1 MAKRILVI
9 DESALFRDFLQQKLQ
24 EYGFEVEVAVNGLDG
39 WSKLRRDPPD
49 LVVMDYYLS
58 RVSSVE
64 LLQKKQE
71 DKNVTKVPVVMAS
84 ARIDRDKI
92 IQVARYNVR
101 KFFTKPIK
109 IDALLNTVSELL
121 GVKLDLDNTP
131 SIIEAHFNDEILFIE
146 VAQGLNREKIE
157 LLRYKIKE
165 LLELYEV
172 KNPKVLLMMSSI
184 EVSAQDSLK
193 LAMLIQNIVE
203 YSQARLQNIKIL
215 TNSDY
220 VARYVANS
228 EEYSEIEVTNS
239 LEVAMDGLLGRK
251 AGSYMDSESRTVQ
264 QEFLT
269 ASAPKKDG
277 DETINMKFEGERTT
291 EAAQLNDLGSNI
303 NLAIVDDDFVI
314 QELIKTAFSDTEF
327 QVHSYENGVE
337 FLEDYE
343 NKTFDLVFLDLMMP
357 EMNGFEVLEKVNER
371 GGEKPPIIVL
381 SALSK
386 RETVIDALKYGVK
399 SYIIKPLK
407 PEWIRKKAT
416 EVLQLNF

>member
-9 DESALFRDFLQQKLQ
+9 DESSLFRDFLRQKLE
-24 EYGFEVEVAVNGLDG
+24 EYEFEVEVAVNGLDG
-39 WSKLRRDPPD
+39 WSKLRGEPPD

-58 RVSSVE
+58 RISSVD
-64 LLQKKQE
+64 LLQKKTE
-71 DKNVTKVPVVMAS
+71 DKNVSGVPVIMAS
-84 ARIDRDKI
+84 ARIDREKI
-92 IQVARYNVR
+92 IQVARFNVR

-109 IDALLNTVSELL
+109 IDALLNTVAELL
-121 GVKLDLDNTP
+121 NVKLDLDNTP

-157 LLRYKIKE
+157 LLRYKIQE

-172 KNPKVLLMMSSI
+172 KTPKVLLMMSSI
-184 EVSAQDSLK
+184 EVTPQDSLK
-193 LAMLIQNIVE
+193 LATLIQNIVE
-203 YSQARLQNIKIL
+203 YSKATNENIKIL
-215 TNSDY
+215 TNSGY
-220 VARYVANS
+220 VERYISNS
-228 EEYSEIEVTNS
+228 DDFSDIEVTNS
-239 LEVAMDGLLGRK
+239 LEIAMDGLLGRK
-251 AGSYMDSESRTVQ
+251 AGSYMDAESRTVQ

-269 ASAPKKDG
+269 ASAPKKEGKESID
-277 DETINMKFEGERTT
+277 MKFEGERT
-291 EAAQLNDLGSNI
+291 QDFHLNDLGSNI

-327 QVHSYENGVE
+327 QVSTYENGAE
-337 FLEDYE
+337 FLEAYP
-343 NKTFDLVFLDLMMP
+343 NSNYDLVFLDLMMP
-357 EMNGFEVLEKVNER
+357 ELNGFQVLEQVNAM

-416 EVLQLNF
+416 EVLKLNF

>member
-9 DESALFRDFLQQKLQ
+9 DESSLFRDFLKQKLE
-24 EYGFEVEVAVNGLDG
+24 EYGFEIEAAVNGLDG
-39 WSKLRRDPPD
+39 WSKLRGDPPD

-58 RVSSVE
+58 RISSLE
-64 LLQKKQE
+64 LLQKKSE
-71 DKNVTKVPVVMAS
+71 DKNVAEVPVVMAS
-84 ARIDRDKI
+84 ARIDREKI

-109 IDALLNTVSELL
+109 VDALLMTVADLL

-131 SIIEAHFNDEILFIE
+131 SIIEAHFNDEILFVE

-172 KNPKVLLMMSSI
+172 KTPKVLLMMSSI
-184 EVSAQDSLK
+184 EVTPQDSLK
-193 LAMLIQNIVE
+193 LATLIQNIVE
-203 YSQARLQNIKIL
+203 YSGARKQNIKIL

-220 VARYVANS
+220 VSRYIENS
-228 EEYSEIEVTNS
+228 DDFSEIEVTNS

-251 AGSYMDSESRTVQ
+251 AGSYMDSESKTVQ

-269 ASAPKKDG
+269 ASSPKKEG
-277 DETINMKFEGERTT
+277 KETVSMKFDSERS
-291 EAAQLNDLGSNI
+291 QDFHLNDLGSSI
-303 NLAIVDDDFVI
+303 KLAVVDDDFVI

-327 QVHSYENGVE
+327 QVFAYENGAE
-337 FLEDYE
+337 FLGEYQD
-343 NKTFDLVFLDLMMP
+343 KKFDLVFLDLMMP
-357 EMNGFEVLEKVNER
+357 EMNGFQVLEQVNAR

-399 SYIIKPLK
+399 SYVIKPLK
-407 PEWIRKKAT
+407 PEWLRKKAT
-416 EVLQLNF
+416 EVLKLNF

>member
-9 DESALFRDFLQQKLQ
+9 DESSLFREFLKQKLE
-24 EYGFEVEVAVNGLDG
+24 EYGFEIEVAVNGLDG
-39 WSKLRRDPPD
+39 WSKLRADPPD

-58 RVSSVE
+58 RISSLE
-64 LLQKKQE
+64 LLQKKAD
-71 DKNVTKVPVVMAS
+71 DKNVAGVPVIMAS

-109 IDALLNTVSELL
+109 IDALLNTVAELL

-172 KNPKVLLMMSSI
+172 KTPKVLLMMSSI
-184 EVSAQDSLK
+184 EVTSQDSLK
-193 LAMLIQNIVE
+193 LATLIQNIVE
-203 YSQARLQNIKIL
+203 YSGARPAHIKIL

-220 VARYVANS
+220 VQRYIENS
-228 EEYSEIEVTNS
+228 DDFAEVEVTNS
-239 LEVAMDGLLGRK
+239 LETAMDGLLGRK

-269 ASAPKKDG
+269 ASAPKKDSG
-277 DETINMKFEGERTT
+277 ETINMKFEGERT
-291 EAAQLNDLGSNI
+291 QDFHLNDLGSNI
-303 NLAIVDDDFVI
+303 KLAVVDDDFVI

-327 QVHSYENGVE
+327 QVSTYDNGAE
-337 FLEDYE
+337 FLADYA
-343 NKTFDLVFLDLMMP
+343 NRNYDLVFLDLMMP
-357 EMNGFEVLEKVNER
+357 EMNGFQVLEEVNSR

-416 EVLQLNF
+416 EVLKLNF

>member
-9 DESALFRDFLQQKLQ
+9 DESSLFRDFLKQKLE
-24 EYGFEVEVAVNGLDG
+24 EYGFETEIAVNGLDG
-39 WSKLRRDPPD
+39 WSKLRGDPPD

-58 RVSSVE
+58 RISSLE

-71 DKNVTKVPVVMAS
+71 DKNVSNVPVVMAS
-84 ARIDRDKI
+84 ARIDREKI

-109 IDALLNTVSELL
+109 IDALLKTVAELL

-172 KNPKVLLMMSSI
+172 KTPKVLLMMSSI
-184 EVSAQDSLK
+184 EVTAQDSIK
-193 LAMLIQNIVE
+193 LGTLIQNIVE
-203 YSQARLQNIKIL
+203 YSGARQQNIKVL

-220 VARYVANS
+220 VERYITGS
-228 EEYSEIEVTNS
+228 EDFSEIEVTNN

-251 AGSYMDSESRTVQ
+251 AGSYMDSESKTVQ

-269 ASAPKKDG
+269 ASTPRKEGK
-277 DETINMKFEGERTT
+277 ETIDMKFEGERT
-291 EAAQLNDLGSNI
+291 QDFHLNDLGSGI
-303 NLAIVDDDFVI
+303 KLAVVDDDFVI

-327 QVHSYENGVE
+327 QIVTYDNGAE
-337 FLEDYE
+337 FLSDYE
-343 NKTFDLVFLDLMMP
+343 AQKFDLVFLDLMMP
-357 EMNGFEVLEKVNER
+357 ELNGFQVLEQVNAQ

-399 SYIIKPLK
+399 SYVIKPLK
-407 PEWIRKKAT
+407 PEWIQKKAT
-416 EVLQLNF
+416 EVLKLNF

>member
-1 MAKRILVI
+1 
-9 DESALFRDFLQQKLQ
+9 
-24 EYGFEVEVAVNGLDG
+24 
-39 WSKLRRDPPD
+39 
-49 LVVMDYYLS
+49 
-58 RVSSVE
+58 
-64 LLQKKQE
+64 
-71 DKNVTKVPVVMAS
+71 MAS
-84 ARIDRDKI
+84 ARIDREKI
-92 IQVARYNVR
+92 IQVARFNVR

-109 IDALLNTVSELL
+109 IDALLNTVAELL
-121 GVKLDLDNTP
+121 NVKLDLDNTP

-157 LLRYKIKE
+157 LLRYKIQE

-172 KNPKVLLMMSSI
+172 KTPKVLLMMSSI
-184 EVSAQDSLK
+184 EVTPQDSLK
-193 LAMLIQNIVE
+193 LATLIQNIVE
-203 YSQARLQNIKIL
+203 YSKATNENIKIL
-215 TNSDY
+215 TNSGY
-220 VARYVANS
+220 VERYISNS
-228 EEYSEIEVTNS
+228 DDFSDIEVTNS

-251 AGSYMDSESRTVQ
+251 AGSYMDAESRTVQ

-269 ASAPKKDG
+269 ASAPKKEGKESID
-277 DETINMKFEGERTT
+277 MKFEGERT
-291 EAAQLNDLGSNI
+291 QDFHLNDLGSNI

-327 QVHSYENGVE
+327 QVSTYENGAE
-337 FLEDYE
+337 FLEAYP
-343 NKTFDLVFLDLMMP
+343 NSNYDLVFLDLMMP
-357 EMNGFEVLEKVNER
+357 ELNGFQVLEQVNAM

-416 EVLQLNF
+416 EVLKLNF

>member
-9 DESALFRDFLQQKLQ
+9 DESSLFREFLKQKLE

-39 WSKLRRDPPD
+39 WSKLRADPPD

-58 RVSSVE
+58 RISSLE
-64 LLQKKQE
+64 LLQKKAD
-71 DKNVTKVPVVMAS
+71 DKNVGAVPVIMAS

-109 IDALLNTVSELL
+109 IDALLKTVAELL
-121 GVKLDLDNTP
+121 GVKLDLDDTP

-172 KNPKVLLMMSSI
+172 KTPKVLLMMSSI
-184 EVSAQDSLK
+184 EVTSQDSLK
-193 LAMLIQNIVE
+193 LATLIQNIVE
-203 YSQARLQNIKIL
+203 YSGARPANIKIL
-215 TNSDY
+215 TNSEY
-220 VARYVANS
+220 VQRYIENS
-228 EEYSEIEVTNS
+228 DDFSEIEVTNS
-239 LEVAMDGLLGRK
+239 LETAMDGLLGRK

-269 ASAPKKDG
+269 ASAPKKDSG
-277 DETINMKFEGERTT
+277 ETINMKFEGERT
-291 EAAQLNDLGSNI
+291 QDFHLNDLGSSI
-303 NLAIVDDDFVI
+303 KLAVVDDDFVI

-327 QVHSYENGVE
+327 QVSTYDNGAE
-337 FLEDYE
+337 FLADYADR
-343 NKTFDLVFLDLMMP
+343 NYDLVFLDLMMP
-357 EMNGFEVLEKVNER
+357 EMNGFQVLEEVNSR

-416 EVLQLNF
+416 EVLKLNF

>member
-9 DESALFRDFLQQKLQ
+9 DESSLFREFLKQKLE
-24 EYGFEVEVAVNGLDG
+24 EYGFEVDVAVNGLDG
-39 WSKLRRDPPD
+39 WSKLRADPPD

-58 RVSSVE
+58 RISSLE
-64 LLQKKQE
+64 LLQKKAD
-71 DKNVTKVPVVMAS
+71 DKNVAPVPVIMAS

-109 IDALLNTVSELL
+109 IDALLNTVAELL

-172 KNPKVLLMMSSI
+172 KTPKVLLMMSSI
-184 EVSAQDSLK
+184 EVTPQDSLK
-193 LAMLIQNIVE
+193 LATLIQNIVE
-203 YSQARLQNIKIL
+203 YSGARPANIKIL

-220 VARYVANS
+220 VQRYVEKS
-228 EEYSEIEVTNS
+228 DDFSDIEVTNN

-269 ASAPKKDG
+269 ASAPKKEG
-277 DETINMKFEGERTT
+277 GETINMKFEGERT
-291 EAAQLNDLGSNI
+291 QDFHLNDLGSNI
-303 NLAIVDDDFVI
+303 KLAVVDDDFVI

-327 QVHSYENGVE
+327 QVGTYGNGAE
-337 FLEDYE
+337 FLADYPSRE
-343 NKTFDLVFLDLMMP
+343 YDLVFLDLMMP
-357 EMNGFEVLEKVNER
+357 EMNGFQVLEEVNSR

-416 EVLQLNF
+416 EVLKLNF

>member
-24 EYGFEVEVAVNGLDG
+24 EYGFEVEAAVNGLDG
-39 WSKLRRDPPD
+39 WSKLRGDPPD

-71 DKNVTKVPVVMAS
+71 DKNVAAVPVIMAS
-84 ARIDRDKI
+84 ARIDREKI

-146 VAQGLNREKIE
+146 VAQGLNQEKIE

-184 EVSAQDSLK
+184 EVTAQDSLK
-193 LAMLIQNIVE
+193 LATLIQNIVE
-203 YSQARLQNIKIL
+203 
-215 TNSDY
+215 
-220 VARYVANS
+220 
-228 EEYSEIEVTNS
+228 
-239 LEVAMDGLLGRK
+239 
-251 AGSYMDSESRTVQ
+251 
-264 QEFLT
+264 
-269 ASAPKKDG
+269 
-277 DETINMKFEGERTT
+277 
-291 EAAQLNDLGSNI
+291 
-303 NLAIVDDDFVI
+303 
-314 QELIKTAFSDTEF
+314 
-327 QVHSYENGVE
+327 
-337 FLEDYE
+337 
-343 NKTFDLVFLDLMMP
+343 
-357 EMNGFEVLEKVNER
+357 
-371 GGEKPPIIVL
+371 
-381 SALSK
+381 
-386 RETVIDALKYGVK
+386 
-399 SYIIKPLK
+399 
-407 PEWIRKKAT
+407 
-416 EVLQLNF
+416 